1 MRTYDSTEVRLY
13 FLRRDVAMRFEQL
26 PGLGLIAGE
35 FFLVL
40 LPPKFGPGVGHGD
53 EVLLDAYRDLEEQR
67 RW

>member
-1 MRTYDSTEVRLY
+1 
-13 FLRRDVAMRFEQL
+13 MRFEQL

-35 FFLVL
+35 FFLVS